1 VYRLGHPLST
11 ILGSRSAGGEGF
23 VAPATGRQG
32 HGPRLSPMTAD
43 LSRTS
48 GKSVVLVGLMG
59 AGKTSVGRKL
69 AEKLELPFTDA
80 DEEIVKAAGCSI
92 EDIFEHYGEDAF
104 RDVEERVISRLLDQG
119 PQVLATGG
127 GAFMNPRT
135 RAQIATQ
142 CVSVWLRADL
152 DVLLRRT
159 RRRGGRPLLKN
170 RDPKATLK
178 RLMDERYPVY
188 AEADIIVDSKDEGP
202 DATVRLITDALGAA
216 GKETRA

>member
-1 VYRLGHPLST
+1 
-11 ILGSRSAGGEGF
+11 
-23 VAPATGRQG
+23 
-32 HGPRLSPMTAD
+32 MTAD

-135 RAQIATQ
+135 RTQIAAQ
-142 CVSVWLRADL
+142 SVSVWLRADL

-202 DATVRLITDALGAA
+202 DATVRLITDALGALGAA
-216 GKETRA
+216 GKETLA

>member
-1 VYRLGHPLST
+1 MTTDRP
-11 ILGSRSAGGEGF
+11 R
-23 VAPATGRQG
+23 AP
-32 HGPRLSPMTAD
+32 
-43 LSRTS
+43 

-69 AEKLELPFTDA
+69 AEKLDLPFTDA

-92 EDIFEHYGEDAF
+92 EDIFEHYGEQAF
-104 RDVEERVISRLLDQG
+104 RDVEERVIARLLEEG

-127 GAFMNPRT
+127 GAFVNPRT
-135 RAQIATQ
+135 RAQIAAQ
-142 CVSVWLRADL
+142 GISVWLRADL

-178 RLMDERYPVY
+178 KLMDERYPVY
-188 AEADIIVDSKDEGP
+188 AEADIVVDSRDEGP
-202 DATVRLITDALGAA
+202 DATVGLITDALGEIGAA
-216 GKETRA
+216 GKENRA